1 MLPLNDNFD
10 SFRLIFKSFLR
21 ANFPKNPIR
30 KSPSTEVRSKI
41 FAFIHRA
48 TILAVCT
55 LQRWV
60 IQQKNGN
67 FMGFLGI
74 FLKIVKNCPM
84 KHNLHLSG
92 KW

>member
-1 MLPLNDNFD
+1 M
-10 SFRLIFKSFLR
+10 IYFLESQIR
-21 ANFPKNPIR
+21 PIYNR
-30 KSPSTEVRSKI
+30 PDEITEMRSKI
-41 FAFIHRA
+41 FALFQRA